1 MWPEMVANALYL
13 LSQLVLPAR
22 TKAGV
27 ELLFWGN
34 YWRWSLL
41 PGGIPTRDQR
51 VPLLSRVETPAKTK
65 DLVSGGIPTRDKR
78 VKPLSLLYLFINP
91 LLSRV
96 STHLLYHLLSYL
108 LLHLISLLSSCMTRH
123 AWGGDLLRRCAPPVR
138 APCVPPP
145 PACGSRRERVTECQ
159 FDFVCHFCYIC
170 LWFLWIQSVLWMN
183 SGLMMW
189 ILCKLN
195 LYECEE
201 MKLICMSM
209 KRWNCIE

>member
-13 LSQLVLPAR
+13 LSQLVLPAG

-123 AWGGDLLRRCAPPVR
+123 AWGGDLLRRCGPPVR
-138 APCVPPP
+138 RCPQHAALGASVWRS
-145 PACGSRRERVTECQ
+145 ASSILFVIFVT
-159 FDFVCHFCYIC
+159 FVCDFCEFKVFC
-170 LWFLWIQSVLWMN
+170 EWIRDSCDVN
-183 SGLMMW
+183 LM
-189 ILCKLN
+189 
-195 LYECEE
+195 
-201 MKLICMSM
+201 
-209 KRWNCIE
+209 